1 VIDRNFKQYWRSASA
16 VMLDVGD
23 RLLHLPRNIR
33 QALLLLLDTLFIP
46 LSIILAT
53 TLAHNGRFIEYGW
66 RECSI
71 VVVTMVL
78 SAIIFMRLGLYRAII
93 RFMGHQASIAIMRSV
108 TWSTLIFG
116 ALSWGF
122 ETRIPEAATFIY
134 WCLSFTFIGGSRFVV
149 RMFYHRRL
157 KGNSDNVVIYGAGVS
172 GRNLLSALQFTREF
186 EPVFFVD
193 DDPALHGAVI
203 HGISVVSTAELPEIV
218 ARYSIS
224 EILLAMPSV
233 DRVRRREIVAKLEGL
248 PVHVRTVPAF
258 VELVA
263 GRSAASQIKEI
274 DIEDLLGREPVPP
287 DQTLL
292 ERCVAGK
299 TVLVSGAGGSIG
311 SELCRQ
317 IMGLRPQRLLLL
329 EQSEFALYQ
338 IEQQLRL
345 RMQAE
350 AIECEVVPLLGSVQD
365 ARRLALIFRSY
376 RIETVY
382 HAAAYKHVPIV
393 EYNALEGVKNNALGT
408 WIFAREAERAGVR
421 TFVLISTDKAVRP
434 SSVMGASKRFAELV
448 LQALAAAGSKTCFCM
463 VRFGNVLGSSGS
475 VVPLFRE
482 QIAGGGPV
490 TVTHPEVIR
499 YFMTVTE
506 AAQLVIQA
514 SALARGGDLFVLDM
528 GEPVRI
534 LDLARRMIRLMGRQV
549 RDENNPFGDIEIE
562 LTGLRCGEKLFEEL
576 LLGSNVTSTEHPMI
590 MRAQEEFISLQRL
603 EILLDRLQRAI
614 DAYDCELVGRLLHDV
629 VNSYS
634 KHTINDCLWVRS
646 AGQVHDSVN
655 GRVQPL
661 YATSGLIGPDC
672 SSN

>member
-1 VIDRNFKQYWRSASA
+1 V
-16 VMLDVGD
+16 
-23 RLLHLPRNIR
+23 
-33 QALLLLLDTLFIP
+33 
-46 LSIILAT
+46 
-53 TLAHNGRFIEYGW
+53 
-66 RECSI
+66 
-71 VVVTMVL
+71 
-78 SAIIFMRLGLYRAII
+78 FMRLGLYRAII
-93 RFMGHQASIAIMRSV
+93 RFMGHKASLAIMRSV
-108 TWSTLIFG
+108 TWSALIFG
-116 ALSWGF
+116 CLSWGF
-122 ETRIPEAATFIY
+122 ETRIPQAAVFIY
-134 WCLSFTFIGGSRFVV
+134 WCLTFAFIGGSRFLV
-149 RMFYHRRL
+149 RMAYHFRL
-157 KGNSDNVVIYGAGVS
+157 KGNSDNVIIYGAGVS

-193 DDPALHGAVI
+193 DDPALHGVVI
-203 HGISVVSTAELPEIV
+203 HGISVVSPAQLPTVVAE
-218 ARYSIS
+218 YSIS

-263 GRSAASQIKEI
+263 GRSAVSQIKEI
-274 DIEDLLGREPVPP
+274 EIEDLLGREPVPP
-287 DQTLL
+287 NASLL
-292 ERCVAGK
+292 ERCIAGK
-299 TVLVSGAGGSIG
+299 TVLVTGAGGSIG

-317 IMGLRPQRLLLL
+317 ILSQRPQCLLLL
-329 EQSEFALYQ
+329 EMSEFALYQ
-338 IEQQLRL
+338 IEQQLQA
-345 RMQAE
+345 RMQDEQLA
-350 AIECEVVPLLGSVQD
+350 CELVPLLGSVQD
-365 ARRLALIFRSY
+365 ARRLALIFQSY
-376 RIETVY
+376 QVETVY

-393 EYNALEGVKNNALGT
+393 EYNALEGVKNNAIGT
-408 WIFAREAERAGVR
+408 WTLAREAERAGVK

-482 QIAGGGPV
+482 QINAGGPV

-499 YFMTVTE
+499 YFMTLTE

-534 LDLARRMIRLMGRQV
+534 LDLARRMIRLMGHQV
-549 RDENNPFGDIEIE
+549 RDEINPFGDIEIS

-576 LLGSNVTSTEHPMI
+576 LLGSNVTATEHPMI

-603 EILLDRLQRAI
+603 EILLDRLQKAI
-614 DAYDCELVGRLLHDV
+614 DVYDCEQVGRLLHDV

-634 KHTINDCLWVRS
+634 KHTVNDCLWVRGVS
-646 AGQVHDSVN
+646 QVPAGLAK
-655 GRVQPL
+655 VQTL
-661 YATSGLIGPDC
+661 YATAGLITSDP
-672 SSN
+672 SQE

>member
-1 VIDRNFKQYWRSASA
+1 LIHKTLQKYWQSTVA
-16 VMLDVGD
+16 VLMDIGD
-23 RLLHLPRNIR
+23 RILHLPRNIR
-33 QALLLLLDTLFIP
+33 QALLLALDTLFIP
-46 LSIILAT
+46 LSIACATMLAR
-53 TLAHNGRFIEYGW
+53 NGRLIDFGP
-66 RECSI
+66 REAAI
-71 VVVTMVL
+71 VGATMMF
-78 SAIIFMRLGLYRAII
+78 SAIVFMRLGLYRAII
-93 RFMGHQASIAIMRSV
+93 RFMGHKASLAIMRSV
-108 TWSTLIFG
+108 TWSALIFG
-116 ALSWGF
+116 CLSWGF
-122 ETRIPEAATFIY
+122 ETRIPQAAVFIY
-134 WCLSFTFIGGSRFVV
+134 WCLTFAFIGGSRFLV
-149 RMFYHRRL
+149 RMAYHFRL
-157 KGNSDNVVIYGAGVS
+157 KGNSDNVIIYGAGVS

-193 DDPALHGAVI
+193 DDPALHGVVI
-203 HGISVVSTAELPEIV
+203 HGISVVSPAQLPTVVAE
-218 ARYSIS
+218 YSIS

-263 GRSAASQIKEI
+263 GRSAVSQIKEI
-274 DIEDLLGREPVPP
+274 EIEDLLGREPVPP
-287 DQTLL
+287 NASLL
-292 ERCVAGK
+292 ERCIAGK
-299 TVLVSGAGGSIG
+299 TVLVTGAGGSIG

-317 IMGLRPQRLLLL
+317 ILSQRPQCLLLL
-329 EQSEFALYQ
+329 EMSEFALYQ
-338 IEQQLRL
+338 IEQQLQA
-345 RMQAE
+345 RMQDEQLA
-350 AIECEVVPLLGSVQD
+350 CELVPLLGSVQD
-365 ARRLALIFRSY
+365 ARRLALIFQSY
-376 RIETVY
+376 QVETVY

-393 EYNALEGVKNNALGT
+393 EYNALEGVKNNAIGT
-408 WIFAREAERAGVR
+408 WTLAREAERAGVK

-482 QIAGGGPV
+482 QINAGGPV

-499 YFMTVTE
+499 YFMTLTE

-534 LDLARRMIRLMGRQV
+534 LDLARRMIRLMGHQV
-549 RDENNPFGDIEIE
+549 RDEINPFGDIEIS

-576 LLGSNVTSTEHPMI
+576 LLGSNVTATEHPMI

-603 EILLDRLQRAI
+603 EILLDRLQKAI
-614 DAYDCELVGRLLHDV
+614 DVYDCEQVGRLLHDV

-634 KHTINDCLWVRS
+634 KHTVNDCLWVRGVS
-646 AGQVHDSVN
+646 QVPAGLAK
-655 GRVQPL
+655 VQTL
-661 YATSGLIGPDC
+661 YATAGLITSDP
-672 SSN
+672 SQE

>member
-1 VIDRNFKQYWRSASA
+1 LIHKTLQKYWQSTVA
-16 VMLDVGD
+16 VLMDIGD
-23 RLLHLPRNIR
+23 RILHLPRNIR
-33 QALLLLLDTLFIP
+33 QALLLALDTLFIP
-46 LSIILAT
+46 LSIACATMLAR
-53 TLAHNGRFIEYGW
+53 NGRLIDFGP
-66 RECSI
+66 REAAI
-71 VVVTMVL
+71 VGATMMF
-78 SAIIFMRLGLYRAII
+78 SAIVFMRLGLYRAII
-93 RFMGHQASIAIMRSV
+93 RFMGHKASLAIMRSV
-108 TWSTLIFG
+108 TWSALIFG
-116 ALSWGF
+116 CLSWGF
-122 ETRIPEAATFIY
+122 ETRIPQAAVFIY
-134 WCLSFTFIGGSRFVV
+134 WCLTFAFIGGSRFLV
-149 RMFYHRRL
+149 RMAYHFRL
-157 KGNSDNVVIYGAGVS
+157 KGNSDNVIIYGAGVS

-193 DDPALHGAVI
+193 DDPALHGVVI
-203 HGISVVSTAELPEIV
+203 HGISVVSPAQLPTVVAE
-218 ARYSIS
+218 YSIS

-263 GRSAASQIKEI
+263 GRSAVSQIKEI
-274 DIEDLLGREPVPP
+274 EIEDLLGREPVPP
-287 DQTLL
+287 NASLL
-292 ERCVAGK
+292 ERCIAGK
-299 TVLVSGAGGSIG
+299 TVLVTGAGGSIG

-317 IMGLRPQRLLLL
+317 ILSQRPQCLLLL
-329 EQSEFALYQ
+329 EMSEFALYQ
-338 IEQQLRL
+338 IEQQLQA
-345 RMQAE
+345 RMQDE
-350 AIECEVVPLLGSVQD
+350 QLTCELVPLLGSVQD
-365 ARRLALIFRSY
+365 ARRLALIFQSY
-376 RIETVY
+376 QVETVY

-393 EYNALEGVKNNALGT
+393 EYNALEGVKNNAIGT
-408 WIFAREAERAGVR
+408 WTLAREAERAGVK

-482 QIAGGGPV
+482 QINAGGPV

-499 YFMTVTE
+499 YFMTLTE

-534 LDLARRMIRLMGRQV
+534 LDLARRMIRLMGHQV
-549 RDENNPFGDIEIE
+549 RDEINPFGDIEIS

-576 LLGSNVTSTEHPMI
+576 LLGSNVTATEHPMI

-603 EILLDRLQRAI
+603 EILLDRLQKAI
-614 DAYDCELVGRLLHDV
+614 DVYDCEQVGRLLHDV

-634 KHTINDCLWVRS
+634 KHTVNDCLWVRGVS
-646 AGQVHDSVN
+646 QVPAGLAK
-655 GRVQPL
+655 VQTL
-661 YATSGLIGPDC
+661 YATAGLITSDP
-672 SSN
+672 SQE